1 MNTQFE
7 RSTHATDEW
16 YTPKEI
22 INALGKFALCA
33 AVAPLWQTAETMYNL
48 KELYVKWK

>member
-22 INALGKFALCA
+22 INALGKFDIDPYAPIT
-33 AVAPLWQTAETMYNL
+33 PLWQTDETIYNQNRY
-48 KELYVKWK
+48 EH